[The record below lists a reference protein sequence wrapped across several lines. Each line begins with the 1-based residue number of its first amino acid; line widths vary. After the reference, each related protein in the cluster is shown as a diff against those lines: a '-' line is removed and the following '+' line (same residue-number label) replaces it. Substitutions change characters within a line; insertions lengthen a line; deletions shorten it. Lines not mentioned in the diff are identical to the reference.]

1 MRLLLATAAA
11 LLALVAPAL
20 AQDFNAGTE
29 TTVSGPLSATMSW
42 EAGDYGPQNARL
54 TITRVGGVA
63 FDQTIP
69 KACGNECSRIVG
81 DTDDF
86 QFVNLDGIG
95 EPELYINSFNLDH
108 CCETLAIYALN
119 TATGGYTEFTMD
131 WRSGVSVQ
139 DVDDDGISE
148 LVTRDGRLGRALLG
162 GTLPRHVL
170 RYGNRGVTDVTRDY
184 PALIRTDAREALTTV
199 RHLHRRDLEAGAAL
213 GAYLADQYL
222 LGKGAAGLKLIDRQL
237 ARGVIGNAK
246 ESKAYRRKLLALL
259 AKYDYR

>member
-1 MRLLLATAAA
+1 MRLLLASALV
-11 LLALVAPAL
+11 LLALAAPVHA
-20 AQDFNAGTE
+20 DEFNAGTE
-29 TTVSGPLSATMSW
+29 TTAAGALSATLSW
-42 EAGDYGPQNARL
+42 QAGDFGPQNARL
-54 TITRVGGVA
+54 TVTRAGGIA

-108 CCETLAIYALN
+108 CCETMGVYALD

-131 WRSGVSVQ
+131 WRSPLSVQ

-148 LVTRDGRLGRALLG
+148 IVTRDGRLGRALLG

-170 RYGNRGVTDVTRDY
+170 RYGNRGVTDVTRDF
-184 PALIRTDAREALTTV
+184 PALIRQDAREALTTV
-199 RHLHRRDLEAGAAL
+199 HHLDRRDLEAPAAL
-213 GAYLADQYL
+213 GTYAADQYL
-222 LGKGAAGLKLIDRQL
+222 LGKGAAGLELIDRHL
-237 ARGVIGNAK
+237 ARGVIGTPK
-246 ESKAYRRKLLALL
+246 QSKAYRRKLLALL
-259 AKYDYR
+259 QRYGYR

>member
-1 MRLLLATAAA
+1 MRLLLASALV
-11 LLALVAPAL
+11 LLALAAPVHA
-20 AQDFNAGTE
+20 DEFNAGTE
-29 TTVSGPLSATMSW
+29 TTAAGALSATLSW
-42 EAGDYGPQNARL
+42 QAGDFGPQNARL
-54 TITRVGGVA
+54 TVTRAGGIA

-108 CCETLAIYALN
+108 CCETIGVYALD

-131 WRSGVSVQ
+131 WRSPLSVQ

-148 LVTRDGRLGRALLG
+148 IVTRDGRLGRALLG

-170 RYGNRGVTDVTRDY
+170 RYSNRGVTDVTRDF
-184 PALIRTDAREALTTV
+184 PALIRQDAREALTTV
-199 RHLHRRDLEAGAAL
+199 HHLDRRDLEAPAAL
-213 GAYLADQYL
+213 GTYLADQYL
-222 LGKGAAGLKLIDRQL
+222 LGKGAAAQKLIDRQL

-246 ESKAYRRKLLALL
+246 QSRTYRRKLLALL
-259 AKYDYR
+259 QRYGYR